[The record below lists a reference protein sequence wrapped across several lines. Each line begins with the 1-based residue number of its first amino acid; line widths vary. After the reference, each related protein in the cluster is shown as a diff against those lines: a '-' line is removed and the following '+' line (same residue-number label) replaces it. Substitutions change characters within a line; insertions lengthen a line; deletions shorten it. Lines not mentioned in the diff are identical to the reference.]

1 MLKDYKTLE
10 KAQHFIEDAGLPG
23 AVNDFLAM
31 NGERLGIKNRVAFMN
46 ILHGRKFYSDVHGL
60 FTEFVRFYLSR
71 LDVYRGA
78 PNEYTNVGNTRVPNE
93 ETGVSNE

>member
-10 KAQHFIEDAGLPG
+10 KAQRFIEDAGLPG

-46 ILHGRKFYSDVHGL
+46 ILHGRKYYSDVHGL
-60 FTEFVRFYLSR
+60 FTEFVRFYTSR
-71 LDVYRGA
+71 LDA
-78 PNEYTNVGNTRVPNE
+78 YTKDE
-93 ETGVSNE
+93 E

>member
-23 AVNDFLAM
+23 AVDAFLTM

-60 FTEFVRFYLSR
+60 FAEFVRFYTSR
-71 LDVYRGA
+71 LDAYVI
-78 PNEYTNVGNTRVPNE
+78 NDVN
-93 ETGVSNE
+93 TGVTNE

>member
-46 ILHGRKFYSDVHGL
+46 ILHGRKFYSDIHGL

-78 PNEYTNVGNTRVPNE
+78 PNEYTNVGDPRVPNE

>member
-31 NGERLGIKNRVAFMN
+31 NGNGERLGIKNRVAFMN

-60 FTEFVRFYLSR
+60 FTEFVRFYTSR
-71 LDVYRGA
+71 LDA
-78 PNEYTNVGNTRVPNE
+78 YTKDE
-93 ETGVSNE
+93 E

>member
-10 KAQHFIEDAGLPG
+10 KAQNFIEAAGLPG

-46 ILHGRKFYSDVHGL
+46 ILHGRKCYSDVHGL
-60 FTEFVRFYLSR
+60 FTAFVRFYVSR
-71 LDVYRGA
+71 LDA
-78 PNEYTNVGNTRVPNE
+78 YTKDE
-93 ETGVSNE
+93 E

>member
-23 AVNDFLAM
+23 AVNDFLAI

-46 ILHGRKFYSDVHGL
+46 ILHGRKLYSDVHGL
-60 FTEFVRFYLSR
+60 FTEFVKFYTSR
-71 LDVYRGA
+71 LDAY
-78 PNEYTNVGNTRVPNE
+78 
-93 ETGVSNE
+93 VSNDVNTQE

>member
-10 KAQHFIEDAGLPG
+10 RAQNFIEDAGLPG

-78 PNEYTNVGNTRVPNE
+78 PNEYTDVGNTRVPNE
-93 ETGVSNE
+93 KTGVSNE

>member
-23 AVNDFLAM
+23 AVDAFLAM

-60 FTEFVRFYLSR
+60 FTEFVRFYTAR
-71 LDVYRGA
+71 LDVY
-78 PNEYTNVGNTRVPNE
+78 
-93 ETGVSNE
+93 VSNDVNTQE

>member
-71 LDVYRGA
+71 LDVYTGA
-78 PNEYTNVGNTRVPNE
+78 PNEYTDDGNKRVLNE
-93 ETGVSNE
+93 ETGVPNE

>member
-10 KAQHFIEDAGLPG
+10 KAQNFIETAALPG

-46 ILHGRKFYSDVHGL
+46 ILHGRKCYSDIHGL
-60 FTEFVRFYLSR
+60 FTEFVRFYVSR
-71 LDVYRGA
+71 LDA
-78 PNEYTNVGNTRVPNE
+78 YTKDE
-93 ETGVSNE
+93 E

>member
-1 MLKDYKTLE
+1 MLKDYRTLE

-23 AVNDFLAM
+23 AVDAFLAI

-60 FTEFVRFYLSR
+60 FTEFVRFYTSR
-71 LDVYRGA
+71 LDVY
-78 PNEYTNVGNTRVPNE
+78 
-93 ETGVSNE
+93 VSNDVNTQE

>member
-23 AVNDFLAM
+23 AVDAFLAI

-60 FTEFVRFYLSR
+60 FTEFVRFYTAR
-71 LDVYRGA
+71 LDAY
-78 PNEYTNVGNTRVPNE
+78 
-93 ETGVSNE
+93 VSNDVNQE

>member
-31 NGERLGIKNRVAFMN
+31 NGERLGIKNRVAFTN
-46 ILHGRKFYSDVHGL
+46 ILLGRKFYYDVHGL
-60 FTEFVRFYLSR
+60 FTEFVRLYMAR
-71 LDVYRGA
+71 LDVY
-78 PNEYTNVGNTRVPNE
+78 TKDDIE
-93 ETGVSNE
+93 E

>member
-23 AVNDFLAM
+23 AVNDFLAI

-46 ILHGRKFYSDVHGL
+46 ILHGRKFYSDVHSL
-60 FTEFVRFYLSR
+60 FAEFVRFYASR
-71 LDVYRGA
+71 LDVY
-78 PNEYTNVGNTRVPNE
+78 TKNE
-93 ETGVSNE
+93 E

>member
-1 MLKDYKTLE
+1 MLKDYRTLE

-23 AVNDFLAM
+23 AVDAFLAI

-60 FTEFVRFYLSR
+60 FTEFVRFYTAR
-71 LDVYRGA
+71 LDAY
-78 PNEYTNVGNTRVPNE
+78 
-93 ETGVSNE
+93 VSNDVNTQE

>member
-23 AVNDFLAM
+23 AVNDFLTM

-71 LDVYRGA
+71 LDGYRGA

>member
-31 NGERLGIKNRVAFMN
+31 KGEQLGIKNRVAFMN

-60 FTEFVRFYLSR
+60 FTEFVRFYVSR
-71 LDVYRGA
+71 LDVYTKDD
-78 PNEYTNVGNTRVPNE
+78 NEGVTNE
-93 ETGVSNE
+93 

>member
-10 KAQHFIEDAGLPG
+10 KAQNFIEDAGLPG

-46 ILHGRKFYSDVHGL
+46 ILHGRKFYSDVHNL
-60 FTEFVRFYLSR
+60 FTEFVRFYMAR
-71 LDVYRGA
+71 LDVYTK
-78 PNEYTNVGNTRVPNE
+78 EDNE
-93 ETGVSNE
+93 E